1 MQPDKPLPTWFPS
14 VRNVLLTGTMA
25 SLASGA
31 TLMWRGHKERRH
43 TLAPLN
49 APAHWIWGR
58 ESLRRHDASLR
69 HTFTGA
75 LVHHASSLF
84 WAAFYELLQVRRRT
98 PTAAQVVSDA
108 AVITAVAA
116 VTDLKLVPDRLTP
129 GFEKRLSSGSLFW
142 VYASFA
148 AGLAAGACWRER

>member
-1 MQPDKPLPTWFPS
+1 MQVDKPRPIGSATM
-14 VRNVLLTGTMA
+14 RNILVTGTLA

-31 TLMWRGHKERRH
+31 MLMWRGHKERRH
-43 TLAPLN
+43 MLAPLN
-49 APAHWIWGR
+49 APAHWIWGQ

-69 HTFTGA
+69 HTLTGA

-84 WAAFYELLQVRRRT
+84 WAAFYELLQARRRR
-98 PTAAQVVSDA
+98 PTGRVADA
-108 AVITAVAA
+108 AAITAVAA
-116 VTDLKLVPDRLTP
+116 VTDLKLVPTRLTP
-129 GFEKRLSSGSLFW
+129 GFEQRLSSRSLVW